1 MATQEH
7 RRPREGNDGATL
19 RSEGCTGMSIEG
31 DRKEMRILI
40 ADDQAKV
47 RSALLLLLR
56 HEPCVRVIGE
66 AQNIT
71 QALTLTRAERPDLI
85 LLDWELTL
93 QSDASAIAALR
104 NIQPNLLVIAL
115 SGQPDARGAALQAGA
130 NAFVSKG
137 DPPEE
142 LLAALHDLSPT

>member
-1 MATQEH
+1 MNV
-7 RRPREGNDGATL
+7 EGN
-19 RSEGCTGMSIEG
+19 
-31 DRKEMRILI
+31 RKETRILI

-56 HEPCVRVIGE
+56 HEPRIQVIGE

-71 QALTLTRAERPDLI
+71 QALALTRAKRPDLI

-93 QSDASAIAALR
+93 QSDISAIAALR

-137 DPPEE
+137 DPPEQ
-142 LLAALHDLSPT
+142 LLAALYSLNSA